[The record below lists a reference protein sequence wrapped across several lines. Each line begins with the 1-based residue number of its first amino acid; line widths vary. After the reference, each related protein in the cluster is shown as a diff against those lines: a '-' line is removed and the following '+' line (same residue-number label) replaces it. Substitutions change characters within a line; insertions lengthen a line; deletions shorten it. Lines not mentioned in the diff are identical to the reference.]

1 MRGVADA
8 GGFGLEVAMAS
19 QRMAGADV
27 LVMHGLRTTS
37 DRIRMHLG
45 RGSPISAPGG
55 GGTGLLLHA
64 RDQQAR
70 RNPLRE
76 WPARH
81 DQALRESSTDARMT
95 MSACPLCE
103 ADISSPDTYGQ
114 RRTDSDTGRQ
124 GSSRAGCLHAIPHEC
139 RAQSRS
145 WRATTAGSRATPR
158 RCSRSWSHQ

>member
-64 RDQQAR
+64 RDQQ
-70 RNPLRE
+70 E
-76 WPARH
+76 RH
-81 DQALRESSTDARMT
+81 
-95 MSACPLCE
+95 
-103 ADISSPDTYGQ
+103 SPFEGWGIGN
-114 RRTDSDTGRQ
+114 R
-124 GSSRAGCLHAIPHEC
+124 H
-139 RAQSRS
+139 
-145 WRATTAGSRATPR
+145 
-158 RCSRSWSHQ
+158 